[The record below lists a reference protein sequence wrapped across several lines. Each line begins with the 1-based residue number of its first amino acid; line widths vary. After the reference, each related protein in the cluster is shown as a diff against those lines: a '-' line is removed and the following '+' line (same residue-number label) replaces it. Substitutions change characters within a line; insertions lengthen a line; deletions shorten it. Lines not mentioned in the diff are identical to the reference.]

1 MPSIVIVRRAN
12 AAFVSFSKRWIV
24 HEFMIMD
31 RLQSALIIDVTFSVP
46 NIGGNRRCCGSD
58 ISLFVSAERFFQ
70 SRVPCERFIFEPAR
84 IKFWRSESAH
94 VCLGCF
100 QSSSSNRKPAS
111 AAAFLNVAVSEAEGL
126 NMTGPLYG
134 IGLGGCEF
142 ATR

>member
-1 MPSIVIVRRAN
+1 VPSIVIVRRAN

-84 IKFWRSESAH
+84 IKFGAAKAPTFAWD
-94 VCLGCF
+94 V
-100 QSSSSNRKPAS
+100 SNPVVRIVNRLLRPRFS
-111 AAAFLNVAVSEAEGL
+111 MS
-126 NMTGPLYG
+126 P
-134 IGLGGCEF
+134 
-142 ATR
+142 